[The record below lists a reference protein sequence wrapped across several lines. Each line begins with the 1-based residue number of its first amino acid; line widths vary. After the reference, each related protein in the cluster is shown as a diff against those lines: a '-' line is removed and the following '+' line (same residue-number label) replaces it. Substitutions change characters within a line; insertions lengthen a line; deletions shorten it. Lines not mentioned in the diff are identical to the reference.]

1 MDPESPL
8 KQIRTFQGDVADALS
23 GQKESVFSIHQKE
36 EIKKRESGVPT
47 IAEANEKNVANKKR
61 KDFVFL
67 LIGSIFFIAVGVA
80 ASWYGYV
87 EFMKRSAPPVLAV
100 PENRFISVSK
110 EVDIN
115 LTSASRETFASA
127 FAEALSGLNPGEL
140 VHVVGRVGVG
150 ETSSIITPTE
160 FFDLIE
166 SRAPSSLVR
175 SFDDLF
181 MIGAIRA
188 QSDTRETSPFII
200 MRLNSFENA
209 FAGMLSWEKDMPQ
222 DLLPLFSNPEL
233 VKAIDETSVFKD
245 VIVRNKD
252 VRALEVS
259 VPITNAVATSTAS
272 STEMR
277 TETVLAYSF
286 FDNNMLIITNKIEAL
301 QTLIDRLVRE
311 KLVR

>member
-47 IAEANEKNVANKKR
+47 IAEANERNVANKKR

-115 LTSASRETFASA
+115 LTGASRETFASA

-166 SRAPSSLVR
+166 SRAPGSLVR
-175 SFDDLF
+175 SFDLF
-181 MIGAIRA
+181 MTGAIRM
-188 QSDTRETSPFII
+188 QSGLEETSPFII
-200 MRLNSFENA
+200 IRLNSFENA

-277 TETVLAYSF
+277 TEIVIAYSF

>member
-36 EIKKRESGVPT
+36 EIKKRESGIPT
-47 IAEANEKNVANKKR
+47 VEEANEKNAASKKR
-61 KDFVFL
+61 KDFIFL
-67 LIGSIFFIAVGVA
+67 LIGSIFFVSVGVA

-110 EVDIN
+110 EVDMN
-115 LTSASRETFASA
+115 LTNASRETFASA
-127 FAEALSGLNPGEL
+127 FAEALVGLNPGEL
-140 VHVVGRVGVG
+140 VHVVGKVGMG
-150 ETSSIITPTE
+150 ETSSIITAAQ
-160 FFDLIE
+160 FFSLIE
-166 SRAPSSLVR
+166 SRAPGSLVR

-188 QSDTRETSPFII
+188 QSESGEASPFII
-200 MRLNSFENA
+200 IRLNSFENA

-222 DLLPLFSNPEL
+222 DLLPLFSNSEL

-245 VIVRNKD
+245 AIVKNKD
-252 VRALEVS
+252 VRILEVS
-259 VPITNAVATSTAS
+259 APVTDTAATSTAS

-277 TETVLAYSF
+277 IETVLAYSF

-301 QTLIDRLVRE
+301 QTLIDRLIRE